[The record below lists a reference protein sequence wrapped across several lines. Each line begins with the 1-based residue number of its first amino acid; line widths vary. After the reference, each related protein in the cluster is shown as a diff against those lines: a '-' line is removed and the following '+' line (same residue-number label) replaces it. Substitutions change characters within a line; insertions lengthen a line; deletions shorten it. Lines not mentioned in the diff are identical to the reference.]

1 MYRVRLEVAQLCPA
15 PTCHHP
21 NLTSHI
27 HLGSV
32 YPVFFTKKLIMSN
45 PEHGATEK
53 QMAAT
58 SLQGPE
64 ADWSGVPG
72 WGPNPTFRHGA
83 SLSSLQEPYKT
94 VISSASPSLQ
104 EKIFC
109 CFKGKPKRQY
119 GRESIGEYVIT
130 LDGQT
135 QIHEMAGEVKKQ
147 WEILKLQV
155 DDIIR
160 RTPTKSEAEATPIV
174 MVRGFMKS
182 VSGGPSIPVVAI
194 SSSSDSYAT
203 HLQKTIQSS
212 GILKG
217 TGCSVEIMYNPRPV
231 AKPKKPTVTRNTPVM
246 GRGALA
252 VDYNDLELGP
262 RQVH

>member
-1 MYRVRLEVAQLCPA
+1 LRSFAPPQLVI
-15 PTCHHP
+15 TP

-32 YPVFFTKKLIMSN
+32 CPVFFTKKLIMSN
-45 PEHGATEK
+45 PEHGTTEK

-58 SLQGPE
+58 SLRGPE
-64 ADWSGVPG
+64 PDCVPG
-72 WGPNPTFRHGA
+72 WGPTFRHGA
-83 SLSSLQEPYKT
+83 SLGSLREPYKT
-94 VISSASPSLQ
+94 SVISSTSPSLKG
-104 EKIFC
+104 KILC

-119 GRESIGEYVIT
+119 GRESLGAYVTT

-135 QIHEMAGEVKKQ
+135 QIHKIGEEVENQ
-147 WEILKLQV
+147 WNTLKLKV

-174 MVRGFMKS
+174 MVHGFMKS
-182 VSGGPSIPVVAI
+182 VSEGPSIPVVVI

-217 TGCSVEIMYNPRPV
+217 TGFSVEILYNPRPV
-231 AKPKKPTVTRNTPVM
+231 AKLRKPTVTRNTPVM
-246 GRGALA
+246 GRGALV
-252 VDYNDLELGP
+252 VDNNDLEIGP
-262 RQVH
+262 RQV

>member
-1 MYRVRLEVAQLCPA
+1 
-15 PTCHHP
+15 
-21 NLTSHI
+21 
-27 HLGSV
+27 
-32 YPVFFTKKLIMSN
+32 MSN
-45 PEHGATEK
+45 LEHGTKEK
-53 QMAAT
+53 QMVAT

-83 SLSSLQEPYKT
+83 SLGSLREPYKT
-94 VISSASPSLQ
+94 SVISSTSPSLQ

-109 CFKGKPKRQY
+109 CFKSKPKRQY
-119 GRESIGEYVIT
+119 GRESIGAYVST
-130 LDGQT
+130 LDRGT
-135 QIHEMAGEVKKQ
+135 QIHEMAGEVKEQ

-160 RTPTKSEAEATPIV
+160 RTPTKSEAEAAPIV
-174 MVRGFMKS
+174 MVHGFMKS

-217 TGCSVEIMYNPRPV
+217 TGFSVEILYNPRPV
-231 AKPKKPTVTRNTPVM
+231 AKPRKPTVTRNYPVM